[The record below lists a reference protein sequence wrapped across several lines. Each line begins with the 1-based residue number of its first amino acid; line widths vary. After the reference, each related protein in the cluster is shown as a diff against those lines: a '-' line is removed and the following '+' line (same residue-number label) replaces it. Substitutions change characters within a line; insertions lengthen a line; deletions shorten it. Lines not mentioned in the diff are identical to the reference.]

1 MTKTIKFILITF
13 AVILLETLYF
23 EFAVSREIN
32 LWIGSI
38 LSILAVFLL
47 LGYGHYIYKL
57 LIDVL
62 KIKNNQNQ

>member
-1 MTKTIKFILITF
+1 MKKTIQFILITF
-13 AVILLETLYF
+13 AVITLETLYF

-32 LWIGSI
+32 LWLGSV
-38 LSILAVFLL
+38 LSILAVFLF
-47 LGYGHYIYKL
+47 LGYGYWIYKL

>member
-13 AVILLETLYF
+13 EVILLETLYF

-32 LWIGSI
+32 LWVGSI

-62 KIKNNQNQ
+62 KIKNNENQ

>member
-32 LWIGSI
+32 LWVGSI

-62 KIKNNQNQ
+62 KIKNNENQ

>member
-1 MTKTIKFILITF
+1 MKKTIQFILITF
-13 AVILLETLYF
+13 VVILLETLYF

-32 LWIGSI
+32 LWLGSV
-38 LSILAVFLL
+38 LSILAVFLF
-47 LGYGHYIYKL
+47 LGYFYWIYKL

>member
-1 MTKTIKFILITF
+1 MKKTIQFILITF

-32 LWIGSI
+32 LWLGSV
-38 LSILAVFLL
+38 LSILAVFLF
-47 LGYGHYIYKL
+47 LGYCYWIYKL

>member
-1 MTKTIKFILITF
+1 MKKTIQFILITF

-32 LWIGSI
+32 LWIGSV
-38 LSILAVFLL
+38 LSILAVFLF
-47 LGYGHYIYKL
+47 LGYGYYIYKL

>member
-1 MTKTIKFILITF
+1 MKKTIQFILITF

-32 LWIGSI
+32 LWLGSV
-38 LSILAVFLL
+38 LSILAVFLF
-47 LGYGHYIYKL
+47 LGYGYWIYKL

>member
-62 KIKNNQNQ
+62 KIKNNENQ

>member
-1 MTKTIKFILITF
+1 MKKTIQFILITF

-32 LWIGSI
+32 LWLGSV
-38 LSILAVFLL
+38 LSILAVFLF
-47 LGYGHYIYKL
+47 LGYGYYIYKL

>member
-13 AVILLETLYF
+13 LVIVLENLYF
-23 EFAVSREIN
+23 EYAVSREIN
-32 LWIGSI
+32 LVLGSI
-38 LSILAVFLL
+38 LSVAAVFLF
-47 LGYGHYIYKL
+47 LGYCYYIYKL

>member
-13 AVILLETLYF
+13 LVIVLENLYF
-23 EFAVSREIN
+23 EYAVSREIN
-32 LWIGSI
+32 LLLGSI
-38 LSILAVFLL
+38 LSVAAVFLF
-47 LGYGHYIYKL
+47 LGYCYYIYKL

>member
-1 MTKTIKFILITF
+1 MKKTIQFILITF
-13 AVILLETLYF
+13 AVITLETLYF

-32 LWIGSI
+32 LWLGSV
-38 LSILAVFLL
+38 LSILAVFLF
-47 LGYGHYIYKL
+47 LGYCYWIYKL

>member
-1 MTKTIKFILITF
+1 MKKTIQFILITF
-13 AVILLETLYF
+13 AVITLETLYF

-32 LWIGSI
+32 LWLGSV
-38 LSILAVFLL
+38 LSILAVFLFL
-47 LGYGHYIYKL
+47 RYCYWIYKL

>member
-1 MTKTIKFILITF
+1 MKKTIQFILITF

-23 EFAVSREIN
+23 EFAVNREIN
-32 LWIGSI
+32 LWLGSF
-38 LSILAVFLL
+38 LSILAVFLF
-47 LGYGHYIYKL
+47 LGYGYWIYKL